1 MVLGVPLLPF
11 ILGALVVGQLSIL
24 SFYFISLSA
33 MVVVMVMGG
42 FAFVYARSLSK
53 NDEHRLLQYM
63 LKARMRG
70 KQGATRRFW
79 GAVSFSP
86 FPKRK

>member
-42 FAFVYARSLSK
+42 FAFVYARNLSK